1 MHRPARLAVLCLAL
15 ASSWA
20 WAGRPFATEDAE
32 VLDLHA
38 CEWENVGTLVRER
51 PADGPA
57 TSRFATTQVGCA
69 VRPGTQLAVAVAT
82 QWGAF
87 RGDAFALGGKSSL
100 LARDS
105 ETGTSFTLQYAWL
118 RWHEKRAGLRIQQA
132 FVGFVASKP
141 LGQGS
146 TVHINLGRQ
155 WNTEEDPAAGLP
167 ASKAH
172 VAYWNAAFEHKV
184 AEAWDVGVELY
195 GTQHSKPW
203 TGVGVRY
210 TPSAE
215 WSFNAIV
222 SRQPSP
228 SSVTTWSAGFKY
240 SF

>member
-1 MHRPARLAVLCLAL
+1 MRRSTCFAFSGLSLAL
-15 ASSWA
+15 ATSSA
-20 WAGRPFATEDAE
+20 LAGRPFATEDAE

-51 PADGPA
+51 PDEGPA
-57 TSRFATTQVGCA
+57 TSRFVTTQVGCA
-69 VRPGTQLAVAVAT
+69 VRPGTQLA
-82 QWGAF
+82 
-87 RGDAFALGGKSSL
+87 RE
-100 LARDS
+100 S

-132 FVGFVASKP
+132 FVGLVASKP

-146 TVHINLGRQ
+146 TVHVNLGRQ
-155 WNTEEDPAAGLP
+155 WNTEEDPASGLP